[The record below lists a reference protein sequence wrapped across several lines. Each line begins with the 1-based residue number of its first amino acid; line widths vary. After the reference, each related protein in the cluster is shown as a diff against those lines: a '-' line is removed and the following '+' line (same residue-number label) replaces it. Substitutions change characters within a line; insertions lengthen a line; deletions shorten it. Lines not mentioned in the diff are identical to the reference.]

1 VHFKKEV
8 WYMKLSC
15 LQENLSRALAV
26 VGRAVAVRSTLPI
39 TQNVLLATDG
49 GRLKLS
55 ATNLEIGITT
65 WIGAMI
71 EEEGSI
77 TVPARL
83 LTEFIGSLSQG
94 QIEIT
99 GSDRPKS
106 LTLNSGR
113 INARISGTD
122 AEDFPPIPTISA
134 EEGVAFQV
142 STRDI
147 KRSIDQTAFA
157 ADTEE
162 TRPVLSGILVEIEGD
177 KLTLAAADG
186 FRLAVKQGSILNPVE
201 SPVNV
206 IIPARTFGEVS
217 RLIGDQDS
225 TMEVLVSSSRNQV
238 LFQLDDLQIV
248 SQIIQGNFPRYMD
261 LLEDAMRETKAEATL
276 RITDVLAASRS
287 VYIFVRDS
295 NNIVKLQMNPGGEDG
310 PEGQIVIS
318 SKDDEVGE
326 NAAEL
331 DGNITG
337 DESTIAFNGQYLL
350 DVLGNIDGEEVS
362 IKTSGPSRAGVFTSP
377 GSDQYVHLIMP
388 MFITR

>member
-1 VHFKKEV
+1 
-8 WYMKLSC
+8 MKLSC
-15 LQENLSRALAV
+15 LQENLSKALAV

-83 LTEFIGSLSQG
+83 LTEFIGSLPAG

-99 GSDRPKS
+99 GSERPKS
-106 LTLNSGR
+106 LSLNSGR

-134 EEGVAFQV
+134 EEGVEFQV

-186 FRLAVKQGSILNPVE
+186 FRLAVKQGSILKPVE
-201 SPVNV
+201 KPVNV
-206 IIPARTFGEVS
+206 IIPARTFSEVS
-217 RLIGDQDS
+217 RLIGEQDS
-225 TMEVLVSSSRNQV
+225 TMDVLVSSSKNQV
-238 LFQLDDLQIV
+238 LFRLDDLQIV

-261 LLEDAMRETKAEATL
+261 LLEDAMRDTKSEATL
-276 RITDVLAASRS
+276 RITDILAASRS

-295 NNIVKLQMNPGGEDG
+295 NEIVKVQMNSGSEDG
-310 PEGQIVIS
+310 PTGQMIIS

-326 NAAEL
+326 NAAEI
-331 DGNITG
+331 DGQITG
-337 DESTIAFNGQYLL
+337 EESTIAFNGQYLL
-350 DVLGNIDGEEVS
+350 DVLANIDGEEVS

>member
-1 VHFKKEV
+1 
-8 WYMKLSC
+8 MKLSC
-15 LQENLSRALAV
+15 LQENLSKALAV

-83 LTEFIGSLSQG
+83 LTEFIGSLPAG

-99 GSDRPKS
+99 GSERPKS
-106 LTLNSGR
+106 LSLNSGR

-134 EEGVAFQV
+134 EEGVEFQV
-142 STRDI
+142 STRAI

-201 SPVNV
+201 KPVNV
-206 IIPARTFGEVS
+206 IIPARTFSEVS
-217 RLIGDQDS
+217 RLIGEQDS
-225 TMEVLVSSSRNQV
+225 TMDVLVSSSRNQV
-238 LFQLDDLQIV
+238 LFRLDDLQIV

-261 LLEDAMRETKAEATL
+261 LLEDAMRDTKAEATL
-276 RITDVLAASRS
+276 RITDILAASRS

-295 NNIVKLQMNPGGEDG
+295 NNIVKIQMNSGGEDG
-310 PEGQIVIS
+310 PTGQMIIS

-331 DGNITG
+331 DGQITG
-337 DESTIAFNGQYLL
+337 EESTIAFNGQYLL

>member
-1 VHFKKEV
+1 
-8 WYMKLSC
+8 MKLSC

-49 GRLKLS
+49 GRLRLS

-71 EEEGSI
+71 EVEGSI

-83 LTEFIGSLSQG
+83 LTEFIGSLPAG
-94 QIEIT
+94 QIEVT

-106 LTLNSGR
+106 LSLSSGR

-122 AEDFPPIPTISA
+122 AEDFPPIPTITA
-134 EEGVAFQV
+134 EEGVSFQV
-142 STRDI
+142 STRAV
-147 KRSIDQTAFA
+147 KRSIDQTVFA

-162 TRPVLSGILVEIEGD
+162 TRPVLSGILVEIEED
-177 KLTLAAADG
+177 RMTLAAADG
-186 FRLAVKQGSILNPVE
+186 FRLAVKQGKTLNPVE

-217 RLIGDQDS
+217 RLIGDQDAN
-225 TMEVLVSSSRNQV
+225 MEVLVSSSRNQV
-238 LFQLDDLQIV
+238 LFKLDDLQIV
-248 SQIIQGNFPRYMD
+248 SQIIQGNFPRYRD
-261 LLEDAMRETKAEATL
+261 LLEDAIRDTKAEASL

-310 PEGQIVIS
+310 PAGQIIIS

-331 DGNITG
+331 DSDITG
-337 DESTIAFNGQYLL
+337 EEATIAFNGQYLL
-350 DVLGNIDGEEVS
+350 DVLANMDGEEVS
-362 IKTSGPSRAGVFTSP
+362 IRTSGPSRAGVFTTP
-377 GSDQYVHLIMP
+377 GSDQYIHLIMP

>member
-1 VHFKKEV
+1 
-8 WYMKLSC
+8 MKLSC

-49 GRLKLS
+49 GRLRLS

-83 LTEFIGSLSQG
+83 LTEFIGSLPAG

-106 LTLNSGR
+106 LSLSSGR

-122 AEDFPPIPTISA
+122 AEDFPPIPTITA
-134 EEGVAFQV
+134 EEGVAIQV
-142 STRDI
+142 STRNV
-147 KRSIDQTAFA
+147 KRSIDQTVFA

-162 TRPVLSGILVEIEGD
+162 TRPVLSGILVEIEED
-177 KLTLAAADG
+177 RMTLAAADG
-186 FRLAVKQGSILNPVE
+186 FRLAVKQGKTLNPVE
-201 SPVNV
+201 NPVNV

-217 RLIGDQDS
+217 RLIGDQDG
-225 TMEVLVSSSRNQV
+225 TMEVLVSSERNQV
-238 LFQLDDLQIV
+238 LFKLDDLQIV
-248 SQIIQGNFPRYMD
+248 SQIIQGNFPRYRD
-261 LLEDAMRETKAEATL
+261 LLEDAIRDTKAEVSL

-287 VYIFVRDS
+287 VYIFVKDS
-295 NNIVKLQMNPGGEDG
+295 NNIVKLQMNPGSEDG
-310 PEGQIVIS
+310 PAGQIIIS

-331 DGNITG
+331 DGDITG
-337 DESTIAFNGQYLL
+337 EEATIAFNGQYLL
-350 DVLGNIDGEEVS
+350 DVLANMDGEEVS
-362 IKTSGPSRAGVFTSP
+362 IRTSGPSRAGVFTSP
-377 GSDQYVHLIMP
+377 GSDEYIHLIMP

>member
-1 VHFKKEV
+1 
-8 WYMKLSC
+8 MKLSC

-83 LTEFIGSLSQG
+83 LTEFIGSLPQG

-99 GSDRPKS
+99 GSERPKS
-106 LTLNSGR
+106 LSLNSGR

-318 SKDDEVGE
+318 SRDDEVGE
-326 NAAEL
+326 NTAEL
-331 DGNITG
+331 DGQITG
-337 DESTIAFNGQYLL
+337 EESTIAFNGQYLL

>member
-1 VHFKKEV
+1 
-8 WYMKLSC
+8 MKLSC
-15 LQENLSRALAV
+15 LQENLSKALAV

-83 LTEFIGSLSQG
+83 LTEFIGSLTAG

-99 GSDRPKS
+99 GSERPKS
-106 LTLNSGR
+106 LSLNSGR

-134 EEGVAFQV
+134 EEGVEFQV

-186 FRLAVKQGSILNPVE
+186 FRLAVKQGSILKPVE
-201 SPVNV
+201 KPVNV
-206 IIPARTFGEVS
+206 IIPARTFSEVS
-217 RLIGDQDS
+217 RLIGEQDS
-225 TMEVLVSSSRNQV
+225 TMDVLVSSSKNQV
-238 LFQLDDLQIV
+238 LFRLDDLQIV

-261 LLEDAMRETKAEATL
+261 LLEDAMRDTKSEATL
-276 RITDVLAASRS
+276 RITDMLAASRS
-287 VYIFVRDS
+287 VNIFVRDS
-295 NNIVKLQMNPGGEDG
+295 NNIVKLQMNSGSEDG
-310 PEGQIVIS
+310 PTGQMIIS

-326 NAAEL
+326 NTAEL

-337 DESTIAFNGQYLL
+337 EESTIAFNGQYLL

>member
-1 VHFKKEV
+1 
-8 WYMKLSC
+8 MKLSC
-15 LQENLSRALAV
+15 LQENLSKALAV

-83 LTEFIGSLSQG
+83 LTEFIGSLPAG

-99 GSDRPKS
+99 GSERPKS
-106 LTLNSGR
+106 LSLNSGR

-134 EEGVAFQV
+134 EEGVEFQV

-186 FRLAVKQGSILNPVE
+186 FRLAVKQGSILKPVE
-201 SPVNV
+201 KPVNV
-206 IIPARTFGEVS
+206 IIPARTFSEVS
-217 RLIGDQDS
+217 RLIGEQDS
-225 TMEVLVSSSRNQV
+225 TMDVLVSSSKNQV
-238 LFQLDDLQIV
+238 LFRLDDLQIV

-261 LLEDAMRETKAEATL
+261 LLEDAMRDTKSEATL
-276 RITDVLAASRS
+276 RITDILAASRS

-295 NNIVKLQMNPGGEDG
+295 NNIVKVQMNSGSEDG
-310 PEGQIVIS
+310 PTGQMIIS

-326 NAAEL
+326 NAAEI
-331 DGNITG
+331 DGQITG
-337 DESTIAFNGQYLL
+337 EESTIAFNGQYLL
-350 DVLGNIDGEEVS
+350 DVLANIDGEEVS

>member
-1 VHFKKEV
+1 
-8 WYMKLSC
+8 MKLSC

-39 TQNVLLATDG
+39 TQNVLLSTDG
-49 GRLKLS
+49 GRLRLS

-71 EEEGSI
+71 EEEGAI

-83 LTEFIGSLSQG
+83 LTEFIGSLPAG

-99 GSDRPKS
+99 GSDRPKGLS
-106 LTLNSGR
+106 LSSGR

-122 AEDFPPIPTISA
+122 AEDFPPIPTITA
-134 EEGVAFQV
+134 EEGVVFQV
-142 STRDI
+142 STRDV
-147 KRSIDQTAFA
+147 KRSIDQTVFA

-162 TRPVLSGILVEIEGD
+162 TRPVLSGILVEIEED
-177 KLTLAAADG
+177 RMTLAAADG
-186 FRLAVKQGSILNPVE
+186 FRLAVKQGKTLNPVE
-201 SPVNV
+201 DSVNV

-217 RLIGDQDS
+217 RLIGDQDG

-238 LFQLDDLQIV
+238 LFKLDDLQIV
-248 SQIIQGNFPRYMD
+248 SQIIQGNFPRYRD
-261 LLEDAMRETKAEATL
+261 LLEDAIRDTKAEASL

-295 NNIVKLQMNPGGEDG
+295 NNIVKLQMNPGSEDG
-310 PEGQIVIS
+310 PTGQIIIS

-331 DGNITG
+331 DGDISG
-337 DESTIAFNGQYLL
+337 EASTIAFNGQYLL
-350 DVLGNIDGEEVS
+350 DVLANMDGEEVS
-362 IKTSGPSRAGVFTSP
+362 IRTSGPSRAGVFTSP
-377 GSDQYVHLIMP
+377 GSDQYIHLIMP

>member
-1 VHFKKEV
+1 
-8 WYMKLSC
+8 MKLSC

-83 LTEFIGSLSQG
+83 LTEFIGSLPQG

-99 GSDRPKS
+99 GSERPKS
-106 LTLNSGR
+106 LSLNSGR

-134 EEGVAFQV
+134 EEGVEFQV

-201 SPVNV
+201 KPVNV
-206 IIPARTFGEVS
+206 IIPARTFSEVS

-225 TMEVLVSSSRNQV
+225 TMDVLVSSSRNQV

-261 LLEDAMRETKAEATL
+261 LLEDAMRDTKAEATL
-276 RITDVLAASRS
+276 RITDMLAASRS
-287 VYIFVRDS
+287 VNIFVRDS
-295 NNIVKLQMNPGGEDG
+295 NNIVKLQMNPSDEDG

-318 SKDDEVGE
+318 SRDDEVGE
-326 NAAEL
+326 NTAEL
-331 DGNITG
+331 DGQITG
-337 DESTIAFNGQYLL
+337 EESTIAFNGQYLL

>member
-1 VHFKKEV
+1 
-8 WYMKLSC
+8 MKLSC
-15 LQENLSRALAV
+15 LQENLSKALAV

-83 LTEFIGSLSQG
+83 LTEFIGSLPAG

-99 GSDRPKS
+99 GSERPKS
-106 LTLNSGR
+106 LSLNSGR

-134 EEGVAFQV
+134 EEGVEFQV

-186 FRLAVKQGSILNPVE
+186 FRLAVKQGSILKPVE
-201 SPVNV
+201 KPVNV
-206 IIPARTFGEVS
+206 IIPARTFSEVS
-217 RLIGDQDS
+217 RLIGEQDS
-225 TMEVLVSSSRNQV
+225 TMDVLVSSSKNQV
-238 LFQLDDLQIV
+238 LFRLDDLQIV

-261 LLEDAMRETKAEATL
+261 LLEDAMRDTKSEATL
-276 RITDVLAASRS
+276 RITDILAASRS

-295 NNIVKLQMNPGGEDG
+295 NNIVKVQMNSGSEDG
-310 PEGQIVIS
+310 PTGQMIIS

-326 NAAEL
+326 NAAEI
-331 DGNITG
+331 DGQITG
-337 DESTIAFNGQYLL
+337 EKSTIAFNGQYLL
-350 DVLGNIDGEEVS
+350 DVLANIDGEEVS

>member
-1 VHFKKEV
+1 
-8 WYMKLSC
+8 MKLSC

-276 RITDVLAASRS
+276 RITDILAASRS

>member
-1 VHFKKEV
+1 
-8 WYMKLSC
+8 MKLSC

-49 GRLKLS
+49 GRLRLS

-83 LTEFIGSLSQG
+83 LTEFIGSLPAG
-94 QIEIT
+94 QIEVT

-106 LTLNSGR
+106 LSLSSGR

-122 AEDFPPIPTISA
+122 AEDFPPIPTITA
-134 EEGVAFQV
+134 EEGVSFQV
-142 STRDI
+142 STRDV
-147 KRSIDQTAFA
+147 KHSIDQTVFA

-162 TRPVLSGILVEIEGD
+162 TRPVLSGILVEIEED
-177 KLTLAAADG
+177 RMTLAAADG
-186 FRLAVKQGSILNPVE
+186 FRLAVKQGKTLNPVE

-217 RLIGDQDS
+217 RLIGDQDA

-238 LFQLDDLQIV
+238 LFKLDDLQIV
-248 SQIIQGNFPRYMD
+248 SQIIQGNFPRYRD
-261 LLEDAMRETKAEATL
+261 LLEDAIRDTKAEASL

-295 NNIVKLQMNPGGEDG
+295 NNIVKLQMNPGSEDG
-310 PEGQIVIS
+310 PAGQIIIS

-331 DGNITG
+331 DGDITG
-337 DESTIAFNGQYLL
+337 EEATIAFNGQYLL
-350 DVLGNIDGEEVS
+350 DVLANMDGEEVS
-362 IKTSGPSRAGVFTSP
+362 IRTSGPSRAGVFTTP
-377 GSDQYVHLIMP
+377 GSDQYIHLIMP

>member
-1 VHFKKEV
+1 
-8 WYMKLSC
+8 MKLSC

-83 LTEFIGSLSQG
+83 LTEFIGSLPQG

-99 GSDRPKS
+99 GSERPKS
-106 LTLNSGR
+106 LSLNSGR

-134 EEGVAFQV
+134 EEGVEFQV

-201 SPVNV
+201 KPVNV
-206 IIPARTFGEVS
+206 IIPARTFSEVS

-261 LLEDAMRETKAEATL
+261 LLEDAMRDTKAEATL
-276 RITDVLAASRS
+276 RITDMLAASRS
-287 VYIFVRDS
+287 VNIFVRDS
-295 NNIVKLQMNPGGEDG
+295 NNIVKLQMNPSDEDG

-318 SKDDEVGE
+318 SRDDEVGE
-326 NAAEL
+326 NTAEL
-331 DGNITG
+331 DGQITG
-337 DESTIAFNGQYLL
+337 EESTIAFNGQYLL

>member
-1 VHFKKEV
+1 
-8 WYMKLSC
+8 MKLSC

-39 TQNVLLATDG
+39 TQNVLLTTDG
-49 GRLKLS
+49 GRLRLS

-77 TVPARL
+77 TIPARL
-83 LTEFIGSLSQG
+83 LTEFISSLPAG

-106 LTLNSGR
+106 LSLSSGR

-122 AEDFPPIPTISA
+122 AEDFPPIPTITA
-134 EEGVAFQV
+134 EEGVGFQV
-142 STRDI
+142 STREV
-147 KRSIDQTAFA
+147 KRSIDQTVFA

-162 TRPVLSGILVEIEGD
+162 TRPVLSGILVEIEED
-177 KLTLAAADG
+177 RMTLAAADG
-186 FRLAVKQGSILNPVE
+186 FRLAVKQGKTLNPVE

-217 RLIGDQDS
+217 RLIGDQDA
-225 TMEVLVSSSRNQV
+225 TMEVLVSSSKNQV
-238 LFQLDDLQIV
+238 LFKLDDIQIV
-248 SQIIQGNFPRYMD
+248 SQIIQGNFPRYRD
-261 LLEDAMRETKAEATL
+261 LLEDAIRDTKAEVSL
-276 RITDVLAASRS
+276 RITDMMAASRS

-295 NNIVKLQMNPGGEDG
+295 NNIVKLEMNPGSEDG
-310 PEGQIVIS
+310 PTGQIVIS

-331 DGNITG
+331 DGEISG
-337 DESTIAFNGQYLL
+337 EEATIAFNGQYLL
-350 DVLGNIDGEEVS
+350 DVLGSIEGEEVS
-362 IKTSGPSRAGVFTSP
+362 IRTSGPSRAGVFTAP
-377 GSDQYVHLIMP
+377 GSDTYVHLIMP

>member
-1 VHFKKEV
+1 
-8 WYMKLSC
+8 MKLSC

-83 LTEFIGSLSQG
+83 LTEFIGSLPAG

-99 GSDRPKS
+99 GSERPKS
-106 LTLNSGR
+106 LSLNSGR

-134 EEGVAFQV
+134 EEGVEFQV

-201 SPVNV
+201 KPVNV
-206 IIPARTFGEVS
+206 IIPARTFSEVS
-217 RLIGDQDS
+217 RLIGEQDS
-225 TMEVLVSSSRNQV
+225 TMDVLVSSSKNQV
-238 LFQLDDLQIV
+238 LFRLDDLQIV

-261 LLEDAMRETKAEATL
+261 LLEDAMRDTKAEATL
-276 RITDVLAASRS
+276 RITDMLAASRS
-287 VYIFVRDS
+287 VNIFVRDS
-295 NNIVKLQMNPGGEDG
+295 NNIVKLQMNSGSEDG
-310 PEGQIVIS
+310 PTGQMIIS

-326 NAAEL
+326 NTAEL

-337 DESTIAFNGQYLL
+337 EESTIAFQWPVPAGR
-350 DVLGNIDGEEVS
+350 
-362 IKTSGPSRAGVFTSP
+362 SRQHRRGR
-377 GSDQYVHLIMP
+377 GIHQDQRPLPRRRVHLP
-388 MFITR
+388 RLRPVRTPDNAHVHHPVA

>member
-1 VHFKKEV
+1 
-8 WYMKLSC
+8 MKLSC

-83 LTEFIGSLSQG
+83 LTEFIGSLPAG

-99 GSDRPKS
+99 GSERPKS
-106 LTLNSGR
+106 LSLNSGR

-134 EEGVAFQV
+134 EEGVEFQV
-142 STRDI
+142 STRAI

-201 SPVNV
+201 KPVNV
-206 IIPARTFGEVS
+206 IIPARTFSEVS
-217 RLIGDQDS
+217 RLIGEQDS
-225 TMEVLVSSSRNQV
+225 TMDVLVSSSKNQV
-238 LFQLDDLQIV
+238 LFRLDDLQIV

-261 LLEDAMRETKAEATL
+261 LLEDAMRDTKAEATL
-276 RITDVLAASRS
+276 RITDMLAASRS
-287 VYIFVRDS
+287 VNIFVRDS
-295 NNIVKLQMNPGGEDG
+295 NNIVKIQMNSGSEDG
-310 PEGQIVIS
+310 PTGQMIIS

-326 NAAEL
+326 NTAEL
-331 DGNITG
+331 DGQITG
-337 DESTIAFNGQYLL
+337 EESTIAFNGQYLL

>member
-1 VHFKKEV
+1 
-8 WYMKLSC
+8 MKLSC

-39 TQNVLLATDG
+39 TQNVLLATEG

-65 WIGAMI
+65 WIGAMV
-71 EEEGSI
+71 EEEGSL

-83 LTEFIGSLSQG
+83 LTEFIGSLPAG
-94 QIEIT
+94 QIEVI
-99 GSDRPKS
+99 GSERPKS
-106 LTLNSGR
+106 LSLSSGR

-122 AEDFPPIPTISA
+122 AEDFPPIPIIAA
-134 EEGVAFQV
+134 EEGVEFQV
-142 STRDI
+142 SIRDF
-147 KRSIDQTAFA
+147 KRSIEQTAFA
-157 ADTEE
+157 ADTED
-162 TRPVLSGILVEIEGD
+162 TRPVLSGILIEIEED

-186 FRLAVKQGSILNPVE
+186 FRLAVKQGRILNPVE
-201 SPVNV
+201 TPVNV
-206 IIPARTFGEVS
+206 IIPARTFAEVS
-217 RLIGDQDS
+217 RLAGDQDS
-225 TMEVLVSSSRNQV
+225 TMDVLVSSSRNQV
-238 LFQLDDLQIV
+238 LFKMEDVQIV
-248 SQIIQGNFPRYMD
+248 SQIIQGNFPRYRD
-261 LLEDAMRETKAEATL
+261 LLDDALRDTKAEAVL
-276 RITDVLAASRS
+276 RITDTLAASRS

-295 NNIVKLQMNPGGEDG
+295 NNIVKLEMNPGGEDG
-310 PEGQIVIS
+310 PEGQIIIS

-331 DGNITG
+331 DGQITG
-337 DESTIAFNGQYLL
+337 EEATIAFNGQYLL
-350 DVLGNIDGEEVS
+350 DVLGNMDGEEVS

>member
-1 VHFKKEV
+1 
-8 WYMKLSC
+8 MKLSC

-83 LTEFIGSLSQG
+83 LTEFIGSLPAG

-99 GSDRPKS
+99 GSERPKS
-106 LTLNSGR
+106 LSLNSGR

-134 EEGVAFQV
+134 EEGVEFQV

-186 FRLAVKQGSILNPVE
+186 FRLAVKQGSILKPVE
-201 SPVNV
+201 KPVNV
-206 IIPARTFGEVS
+206 IIPARTFSEVS
-217 RLIGDQDS
+217 RLIGEQDS
-225 TMEVLVSSSRNQV
+225 TMDVLVSSSKNQV
-238 LFQLDDLQIV
+238 LFRLDDLQIV

-261 LLEDAMRETKAEATL
+261 LLEDAMRDTKAEATL
-276 RITDVLAASRS
+276 RITDMLAASRS
-287 VYIFVRDS
+287 VNIFVRDS
-295 NNIVKLQMNPGGEDG
+295 NNIVKLQMNSGSEDG
-310 PEGQIVIS
+310 PTGQMIIS

-326 NAAEL
+326 NTAEL

-337 DESTIAFNGQYLL
+337 EESTIAFNGQYLL

>member
-1 VHFKKEV
+1 
-8 WYMKLSC
+8 MKLSC

-49 GRLKLS
+49 GRLRLS

-83 LTEFIGSLSQG
+83 LTEFIGSLPAG

-99 GSDRPKS
+99 GSDRPKGLS
-106 LTLNSGR
+106 LSSGR

-122 AEDFPPIPTISA
+122 AEDFPPIPIITA
-134 EEGVAFQV
+134 EEGVTFQV
-142 STRDI
+142 STRDV
-147 KRSIDQTAFA
+147 KRSIDQTVFA

-162 TRPVLSGILVEIEGD
+162 TRPVLSGILVEIEED
-177 KLTLAAADG
+177 RMTLAAADG
-186 FRLAVKQGSILNPVE
+186 FRLAVKRGKTLNPVE

-238 LFQLDDLQIV
+238 LFKLDDLQIV
-248 SQIIQGNFPRYMD
+248 SQIIQGNFPRYRD
-261 LLEDAMRETKAEATL
+261 LLEDAIRDTTAEASL

-295 NNIVKLQMNPGGEDG
+295 NNIVKLQLNPGSEDG
-310 PEGQIVIS
+310 PAGQIIIS

-331 DGNITG
+331 DGEITG
-337 DESTIAFNGQYLL
+337 EEATIAFNGQYLL
-350 DVLGNIDGEEVS
+350 DVLANMDGEEVS

-377 GSDQYVHLIMP
+377 GSDQYIHLIMP

>member
-1 VHFKKEV
+1 
-8 WYMKLSC
+8 MKLSC

-83 LTEFIGSLSQG
+83 LTEFIGSLPQG

-99 GSDRPKS
+99 GSERPKS
-106 LTLNSGR
+106 LSLNSGR

-134 EEGVAFQV
+134 EEGVEFQV

-201 SPVNV
+201 KPVNV
-206 IIPARTFGEVS
+206 IIPARTFSEVS

-261 LLEDAMRETKAEATL
+261 LLEDAMRDTKAEATL
-276 RITDVLAASRS
+276 RITDMLAASRS
-287 VYIFVRDS
+287 VNIFVRDS
-295 NNIVKLQMNPGGEDG
+295 NNIVKLQMNPGDEDG

-318 SKDDEVGE
+318 SRDDEVGE
-326 NAAEL
+326 NTAEL
-331 DGNITG
+331 DGQITG
-337 DESTIAFNGQYLL
+337 EESTIAFNGQYLL

>member
-1 VHFKKEV
+1 
-8 WYMKLSC
+8 MKLSC

-39 TQNVLLATDG
+39 TQNVLLATEG

-65 WIGAMI
+65 WIGAMV
-71 EEEGSI
+71 EEEGSL

-83 LTEFIGSLSQG
+83 LTEFIGSLPAG
-94 QIEIT
+94 QIEVI
-99 GSDRPKS
+99 GSERPKS
-106 LTLNSGR
+106 LSLSSGR

-122 AEDFPPIPTISA
+122 AEDFPPIPIIAA
-134 EEGVAFQV
+134 EEGVEFQV
-142 STRDI
+142 SIRDF

-157 ADTEE
+157 ADTED
-162 TRPVLSGILVEIEGD
+162 TRPVLSGILIEIEED

-186 FRLAVKQGSILNPVE
+186 FRLAVKQGRILNPVE
-201 SPVNV
+201 TPVNV
-206 IIPARTFGEVS
+206 IIPARTFAEVS
-217 RLIGDQDS
+217 RLAGDQDS
-225 TMEVLVSSSRNQV
+225 TMDVLVSSSRNQV
-238 LFQLDDLQIV
+238 LFKMEDVQIV
-248 SQIIQGNFPRYMD
+248 SQIIQGNFPRYRD
-261 LLEDAMRETKAEATL
+261 LLDDALRDTKAEAVL
-276 RITDVLAASRS
+276 RITDTLAASRS

-295 NNIVKLQMNPGGEDG
+295 NNIVKLEMNPGGEDDG
-310 PEGQIVIS
+310 PEGQIIIS

-331 DGNITG
+331 DGQITG
-337 DESTIAFNGQYLL
+337 EEATIAFNGQYLL
-350 DVLGNIDGEEVS
+350 DVLGNMDGEEVS

>member
-1 VHFKKEV
+1 
-8 WYMKLSC
+8 MKLSC

-39 TQNVLLATDG
+39 TQNVLLETDG

-83 LTEFIGSLSQG
+83 LTEFIGSLSAG
-94 QIEIT
+94 QIEII
-99 GSDRPKS
+99 GSERPKS
-106 LTLNSGR
+106 ISLSSGR
-113 INARISGTD
+113 INARVSGTD
-122 AEDFPPIPTISA
+122 AEDFPPIPTIAA
-134 EEGVAFQV
+134 EEGVEFQV
-142 STRDI
+142 STRDF
-147 KRSIDQTAFA
+147 KRSIDQTVFA
-157 ADTEE
+157 ADTED
-162 TRPVLSGILVEIEGD
+162 TRPVLSGILVEIEED
-177 KLTLAAADG
+177 RLTLAAADG
-186 FRLAVKQGSILNPVE
+186 FRLAVKQGKTLNPVE

-206 IIPARTFGEVS
+206 IIPARTFTEVS

-225 TMEVLVSSSRNQV
+225 TMDVLVSSSRNQA
-238 LFQLDDLQIV
+238 LFKLDDLQIV
-248 SQIIQGNFPRYMD
+248 SQIIQGNFPRYRD
-261 LLEDAMRETKAEATL
+261 LLEDAIRDTKAEAAL
-276 RITDVLAASRS
+276 RITDILAASRS

-295 NNIVKLQMNPGGEDG
+295 NNIVKLQMNPGSEDG
-310 PEGQIVIS
+310 PPGQIVIS

-331 DGNITG
+331 DGQVSG
-337 DESTIAFNGQYLL
+337 EEATIAFNGQYLL
-350 DVLGNIDGEEVS
+350 DVLGNMDGEEVS

>member
-1 VHFKKEV
+1 
-8 WYMKLSC
+8 MKLSC

-49 GRLKLS
+49 GRLRLS

-65 WIGAMI
+65 WIGAMV
-71 EEEGSI
+71 EEEGAL

-83 LTEFIGSLSQG
+83 LTEFISSLPAG

-99 GSDRPKS
+99 GSERPKS
-106 LTLNSGR
+106 LSLSSGR

-122 AEDFPPIPTISA
+122 AEDFPPIPTITA
-134 EEGVAFQV
+134 EEGVVFEV
-142 STRDI
+142 STKEV
-147 KRSIDQTAFA
+147 KRSIDQTVFA

-162 TRPVLSGILVEIEGD
+162 TRPVLSGILVEIEED
-177 KLTLAAADG
+177 RLTLAAADG
-186 FRLAVKQGSILNPVE
+186 FRLAVKQGKILNPVGE
-201 SPVNV
+201 SVNV

-217 RLIGDQDS
+217 RLIGDQDA
-225 TMEVLVSSSRNQV
+225 TMEVLVSSSKNQV
-238 LFQLDDLQIV
+238 LFKLDDLQIV
-248 SQIIQGNFPRYMD
+248 SQIIQGNFPRYRD
-261 LLEDAMRETKAEATL
+261 LLEDAIRDTKGEASMRIMDMMAAT
-276 RITDVLAASRS
+276 RS

-295 NNIVKLQMNPGGEDG
+295 NNIVKLQMNPGSEDG
-310 PEGQIVIS
+310 PTGQIVIS

-337 DESTIAFNGQYLL
+337 EEATIAFNGQYLL
-350 DVLGNIDGEEVS
+350 DVLGSIDGEEVS
-362 IKTSGPSRAGVFTSP
+362 IKTSGPSRAGVFTAP
-377 GSDQYVHLIMP
+377 GSDEYIHLIMP

>member
-1 VHFKKEV
+1 
-8 WYMKLSC
+8 MKLSC

-39 TQNVLLATDG
+39 TQNVLLSTDG
-49 GRLKLS
+49 GRLRLS
-55 ATNLEIGITT
+55 STNLEIGITT

-77 TVPARL
+77 TIPARL
-83 LTEFIGSLSQG
+83 LTEFIGSLPAG
-94 QIEIT
+94 QIEVT

-106 LTLNSGR
+106 LSLSSGR

-122 AEDFPPIPTISA
+122 AEDFPPIPTITA
-134 EEGVAFQV
+134 EEGVSFQV
-142 STRDI
+142 STRDV
-147 KRSIDQTAFA
+147 KRSIDQTVFA

-162 TRPVLSGILVEIEGD
+162 TRPVLSGILVEIEED
-177 KLTLAAADG
+177 RMTLAAADG
-186 FRLAVKQGSILNPVE
+186 FRLAVKQGKTLNPVE

-217 RLIGDQDS
+217 RLIGDQDA

-238 LFQLDDLQIV
+238 LFKLDDLQIV
-248 SQIIQGNFPRYMD
+248 SQIIQGNFPRYRD
-261 LLEDAMRETKAEATL
+261 LLEDAIRDTKAEASL

-295 NNIVKLQMNPGGEDG
+295 NNIVKLQMNPGSEDG
-310 PEGQIVIS
+310 PAGQIIIS

-331 DGNITG
+331 DGDITG
-337 DESTIAFNGQYLL
+337 EEATIAFNGQYLL
-350 DVLGNIDGEEVS
+350 DVLANMDGEEVS
-362 IKTSGPSRAGVFTSP
+362 IRTSGPSRAGVFTTP
-377 GSDQYVHLIMP
+377 GSDQYIHLIMP

>member
-1 VHFKKEV
+1 
-8 WYMKLSC
+8 MKLSC

-39 TQNVLLATDG
+39 TQNVLLATEG

-65 WIGAMI
+65 WIGAMV
-71 EEEGSI
+71 EEEGSL

-83 LTEFIGSLSQG
+83 LTEFIGSLPAG
-94 QIEIT
+94 QIEVI
-99 GSDRPKS
+99 GSERPKS
-106 LTLNSGR
+106 LSLSSGR

-122 AEDFPPIPTISA
+122 AEDFPPIPIIAA
-134 EEGVAFQV
+134 EEGVEFQV
-142 STRDI
+142 SIRDF

-157 ADTEE
+157 ADTED
-162 TRPVLSGILVEIEGD
+162 TRPVLSGILIEIEED

-186 FRLAVKQGSILNPVE
+186 FRLAVKQGRILNPVE
-201 SPVNV
+201 TPVNV
-206 IIPARTFGEVS
+206 IIPARTFAEVS
-217 RLIGDQDS
+217 RLAGDQDS
-225 TMEVLVSSSRNQV
+225 TMDVLVSSSRNQV
-238 LFQLDDLQIV
+238 LFKMEDVQIV
-248 SQIIQGNFPRYMD
+248 SQIIQGNFPRYRD
-261 LLEDAMRETKAEATL
+261 LLDDALRDTKAEAVL
-276 RITDVLAASRS
+276 RITDTLAASRS

-295 NNIVKLQMNPGGEDG
+295 NNIVKLEMNPGGEDG
-310 PEGQIVIS
+310 PEGQIIIS

-331 DGNITG
+331 DGQITG
-337 DESTIAFNGQYLL
+337 EEATIAFNGQYLL
-350 DVLGNIDGEEVS
+350 DVLGNMDGEEVS

>member
-1 VHFKKEV
+1 
-8 WYMKLSC
+8 MKLSC

-134 EEGVAFQV
+134 EEGVEFQV

-201 SPVNV
+201 KPVNV
-206 IIPARTFGEVS
+206 IIPARTFSEVS

-261 LLEDAMRETKAEATL
+261 LLEDAMRDTKAEATL
-276 RITDVLAASRS
+276 RITDMLAASRS
-287 VYIFVRDS
+287 VNIFVRDS
-295 NNIVKLQMNPGGEDG
+295 NNIVKLQMNPSDEDG

-318 SKDDEVGE
+318 SRDDEVGE
-326 NAAEL
+326 NTAEL
-331 DGNITG
+331 DGQITG
-337 DESTIAFNGQYLL
+337 EESTIAFNGQYLL

>member
-1 VHFKKEV
+1 
-8 WYMKLSC
+8 MKLSC

-83 LTEFIGSLSQG
+83 LTEFIGSLPAG

-99 GSDRPKS
+99 GSERPKS
-106 LTLNSGR
+106 LSLNSGR

-134 EEGVAFQV
+134 EEGVEFQV

-201 SPVNV
+201 KPVNV
-206 IIPARTFGEVS
+206 IIPARTFSEVS
-217 RLIGDQDS
+217 RLIGEQDS
-225 TMEVLVSSSRNQV
+225 TMDVLVSSSKNQV
-238 LFQLDDLQIV
+238 LFRLDDLQIV

-261 LLEDAMRETKAEATL
+261 LLEDAMRDTKAEATL
-276 RITDVLAASRS
+276 RITDMLAASRS
-287 VYIFVRDS
+287 VNIFVRDS
-295 NNIVKLQMNPGGEDG
+295 NNIVKLQMNSGSEDG
-310 PEGQIVIS
+310 PTGQMIIS

-326 NAAEL
+326 NTAEL

-337 DESTIAFNGQYLL
+337 EESTIAFNGQYLL

>member
-1 VHFKKEV
+1 
-8 WYMKLSC
+8 MKLSC

-318 SKDDEVGE
+318 SRDDEVGE
-326 NAAEL
+326 NTAEL
-331 DGNITG
+331 DGQITG
-337 DESTIAFNGQYLL
+337 EESTIAFNGQYLL

>member
-1 VHFKKEV
+1 
-8 WYMKLSC
+8 MKLSC

-83 LTEFIGSLSQG
+83 LTEFIGSLPAG

-99 GSDRPKS
+99 GSERPKS
-106 LTLNSGR
+106 LSLNSGR

-134 EEGVAFQV
+134 EEGVEFQV

-201 SPVNV
+201 KPVNV
-206 IIPARTFGEVS
+206 IIPARTFSEVS
-217 RLIGDQDS
+217 RLIGEQDS
-225 TMEVLVSSSRNQV
+225 TMDVLVSSSKNQV

-261 LLEDAMRETKAEATL
+261 LLEDAMRDTKAEATL
-276 RITDVLAASRS
+276 RITDMLAASRS
-287 VYIFVRDS
+287 VNIFVRDS
-295 NNIVKLQMNPGGEDG
+295 NNIVKLQMNSGSEDG
-310 PEGQIVIS
+310 PTGQMIIS

-326 NAAEL
+326 NTAEL

-337 DESTIAFNGQYLL
+337 EESTIAFNGQYLL

>member
-1 VHFKKEV
+1 
-8 WYMKLSC
+8 MKLSC

-83 LTEFIGSLSQG
+83 LTEFIGSLPQG

-99 GSDRPKS
+99 GSERPKS
-106 LTLNSGR
+106 LSLNSGR

-134 EEGVAFQV
+134 EEGVEFQV

-201 SPVNV
+201 KPVNV
-206 IIPARTFGEVS
+206 IIPARTFAEVS

-225 TMEVLVSSSRNQV
+225 TMDVLVSSSRNQV

-261 LLEDAMRETKAEATL
+261 LLEDAMRDTKAEATL
-276 RITDVLAASRS
+276 RITDMLAASRS
-287 VYIFVRDS
+287 VNIFVRDS
-295 NNIVKLQMNPGGEDG
+295 NNIVKLQMNPGDEDG

-318 SKDDEVGE
+318 SRDDEVGE
-326 NAAEL
+326 NTAEL
-331 DGNITG
+331 DGQITG
-337 DESTIAFNGQYLL
+337 EESTIAFNGQYLL

>member
-1 VHFKKEV
+1 
-8 WYMKLSC
+8 MKLSC

-49 GRLKLS
+49 GRLRLS

-83 LTEFIGSLSQG
+83 LTEFVGSLSAG
-94 QIEIT
+94 QIEAFT
-99 GSDRPKS
+99 GDRPKS
-106 LTLNSGR
+106 LNLMSGR

-122 AEDFPPIPTISA
+122 AEDFPPIPTIAA
-134 EEGVAFQV
+134 EEGVTFQV
-142 STRDI
+142 SARDF
-147 KRSIDQTAFA
+147 KRSIDQTVFA
-157 ADTEE
+157 ADTED
-162 TRPVLSGILVEIEGD
+162 TRPVLSGILVEIEED

-186 FRLAVKQGSILNPVE
+186 FRLAVKQGNIINPVE
-201 SPVNV
+201 TPVNV

-225 TMEVLVSSSRNQV
+225 AIEVLVSSSRNQV
-238 LFQLDDLQIV
+238 LFKLDDLQIV
-248 SQIIQGNFPRYMD
+248 SQIIQGNFPRYRD
-261 LLEDAMRETKAEATL
+261 LLDDAIRDTKAEAVI
-276 RITDVLAASRS
+276 RITDMLAASRS
-287 VYIFVRDS
+287 VNIFVRES
-295 NNIVKLQMNPGGEDG
+295 NNIVKLEMNPGSEEEDG
-310 PEGQIVIS
+310 PPGQMIIS

-326 NAAEL
+326 NVAEL
-331 DGNITG
+331 DSTITG
-337 DESTIAFNGQYLL
+337 EEATIAFNGQYLL
-350 DVLGNIDGEEVS
+350 DVLANMDGEEVS
-362 IKTSGPSRAGVFTSP
+362 IKTSGPSRAGVFTTP

>member
-1 VHFKKEV
+1 
-8 WYMKLSC
+8 
-15 LQENLSRALAV
+15 
-26 VGRAVAVRSTLPI
+26 
-39 TQNVLLATDG
+39 
-49 GRLKLS
+49 
-55 ATNLEIGITT
+55 
-65 WIGAMI
+65 MI

-83 LTEFIGSLSQG
+83 LTEFIGSLPAG
-94 QIEIT
+94 QIEVT

-106 LTLNSGR
+106 LSLSSGR

-122 AEDFPPIPTISA
+122 AEDFPPIPTITA
-134 EEGVAFQV
+134 EEGVSFQV
-142 STRDI
+142 STRDV
-147 KRSIDQTAFA
+147 KRSIDQTVFA

-162 TRPVLSGILVEIEGD
+162 TRPVLSGILVEIEED
-177 KLTLAAADG
+177 RMTLAAADG
-186 FRLAVKQGSILNPVE
+186 FRLAVKQGKTLNPVE

-217 RLIGDQDS
+217 RLIGDQDAN
-225 TMEVLVSSSRNQV
+225 MEVLVSSSRNQV
-238 LFQLDDLQIV
+238 LFKLDDLQIV
-248 SQIIQGNFPRYMD
+248 SQIIQGNFPRYRD
-261 LLEDAMRETKAEATL
+261 LLEDAIRDTKAEASL

-310 PEGQIVIS
+310 PAGQIIIS

-331 DGNITG
+331 DGDITG
-337 DESTIAFNGQYLL
+337 EEATIAFNGQYLL
-350 DVLGNIDGEEVS
+350 DVLANMDGEEVS
-362 IKTSGPSRAGVFTSP
+362 IRTSGPSRAGVFTTP
-377 GSDQYVHLIMP
+377 GSDQYIHLIMP

>member
-1 VHFKKEV
+1 
-8 WYMKLSC
+8 MKLSC

>member
-1 VHFKKEV
+1 
-8 WYMKLSC
+8 MKLSC

-39 TQNVLLATDG
+39 TQNVLLSTDG
-49 GRLKLS
+49 GRLRLS

-77 TVPARL
+77 TIPARL
-83 LTEFIGSLSQG
+83 LTEFIGSLPAG
-94 QIEIT
+94 QIEVT

-106 LTLNSGR
+106 LSLSSGR

-122 AEDFPPIPTISA
+122 AEDFPPIPTITA
-134 EEGVAFQV
+134 EEGVSFQV
-142 STRDI
+142 STRDV
-147 KRSIDQTAFA
+147 KRSIDQTVFA

-162 TRPVLSGILVEIEGD
+162 TRPVLSGILVEIEED
-177 KLTLAAADG
+177 KMTLAAADG
-186 FRLAVKQGSILNPVE
+186 FRLAVKQGNTLNPVE

-217 RLIGDQDS
+217 RLIGDQDA

-238 LFQLDDLQIV
+238 LFKLDDLQIV
-248 SQIIQGNFPRYMD
+248 SQIIQGNFPRYRD
-261 LLEDAMRETKAEATL
+261 LLEDAIRDTKAEASL

-295 NNIVKLQMNPGGEDG
+295 NNIVKLQMNPGSEDG
-310 PEGQIVIS
+310 PAGQIIIS

-331 DGNITG
+331 DGDITG
-337 DESTIAFNGQYLL
+337 EEATIAFNGQYLL
-350 DVLGNIDGEEVS
+350 DVLANMDGEEVS
-362 IKTSGPSRAGVFTSP
+362 IRTSGPSRAGVFTTP
-377 GSDQYVHLIMP
+377 GSDQYIHLIMP

>member
-1 VHFKKEV
+1 
-8 WYMKLSC
+8 MKLSC
-15 LQENLSRALAV
+15 LQENLSKALAV

-83 LTEFIGSLSQG
+83 LTEFIGSLPAG

-99 GSDRPKS
+99 GSERPKS
-106 LTLNSGR
+106 LSLNSGR

-134 EEGVAFQV
+134 EEGVEFQV
-142 STRDI
+142 STRSI

-201 SPVNV
+201 KPVNV
-206 IIPARTFGEVS
+206 IIPARTFSEVS
-217 RLIGDQDS
+217 RLIGEQDS
-225 TMEVLVSSSRNQV
+225 TMDVLVSSSKNQV

-261 LLEDAMRETKAEATL
+261 LLEDAMRDTKAEATL
-276 RITDVLAASRS
+276 RITDILAASRS

-295 NNIVKLQMNPGGEDG
+295 NNIVKIQMNSGGEDG
-310 PEGQIVIS
+310 PTGQMIIS

-331 DGNITG
+331 DGQITG
-337 DESTIAFNGQYLL
+337 EESTIAFNGQYLL

>member
-15 LQENLSRALAV
+15 LQENLSKALAV

-83 LTEFIGSLSQG
+83 LTEFIGSLPAG

-99 GSDRPKS
+99 GSERPKS
-106 LTLNSGR
+106 LSLNSGR

-134 EEGVAFQV
+134 EEGVEFQV

-186 FRLAVKQGSILNPVE
+186 FRLAVKQGSILKPVE
-201 SPVNV
+201 KPVNV
-206 IIPARTFGEVS
+206 IIPARTFSEVS
-217 RLIGDQDS
+217 RLIGEQDS
-225 TMEVLVSSSRNQV
+225 TMDVLVSSSKNQV
-238 LFQLDDLQIV
+238 LFRLDDLQIV

-261 LLEDAMRETKAEATL
+261 LLEDAMRDTKSEATL
-276 RITDVLAASRS
+276 RITDILAASRS

-295 NNIVKLQMNPGGEDG
+295 NNIVKVQMNSGSEDG
-310 PEGQIVIS
+310 PTGQMIIS

-326 NAAEL
+326 NAAEI
-331 DGNITG
+331 DGQITG
-337 DESTIAFNGQYLL
+337 EESTIAFNGQYLL
-350 DVLGNIDGEEVS
+350 DVLANIDGEEVS

>member
-1 VHFKKEV
+1 
-8 WYMKLSC
+8 MKLSC

-49 GRLKLS
+49 GRLRLS

-83 LTEFIGSLSQG
+83 LTEFIGSLPAG
-94 QIEIT
+94 QIEVT

-106 LTLNSGR
+106 LSLSSGR

-122 AEDFPPIPTISA
+122 AEDFPPIPTITA
-134 EEGVAFQV
+134 EEGVSFQV
-142 STRDI
+142 STRDV
-147 KRSIDQTAFA
+147 KRSIDQTVFA

-162 TRPVLSGILVEIEGD
+162 TRPVLSGILVEIEED
-177 KLTLAAADG
+177 RMTLAAADG
-186 FRLAVKQGSILNPVE
+186 FRLAVKQGKTLNPVE

-217 RLIGDQDS
+217 RLIGDQDA

-238 LFQLDDLQIV
+238 LFKLDDLQIV
-248 SQIIQGNFPRYMD
+248 SQIIQGNFPRYRD
-261 LLEDAMRETKAEATL
+261 LLEDAIRDTKAEASL

-295 NNIVKLQMNPGGEDG
+295 NNIVKLQMNPGSEDG
-310 PEGQIVIS
+310 PPGQIIIS

-331 DGNITG
+331 DGDITG
-337 DESTIAFNGQYLL
+337 EEATIAFNGQYLL
-350 DVLGNIDGEEVS
+350 DVLANMDGEEVS
-362 IKTSGPSRAGVFTSP
+362 IRTSGPSRAGVFTTP
-377 GSDQYVHLIMP
+377 GSDQYIHLIMP

>member
-201 SPVNV
+201 TPVNV